1 MPERSPAEIAR
12 ETFKLLSVKKLAP
25 TPENY
30 QTLYHEVAG
39 TMVPAHFPFERLRL
53 VAAALPAKNPGQQKQ
68 CGLLLSAINQRSWDG
83 VQSALVGYAGFGMV
97 TAIAS
102 SSGHTGF
109 GDTEFGALPVPASA
123 HSNPALT
130 PEFLAQIARLIDNAL
145 PAMGTDDSR
154 FLEQAG
160 ELLVFLRQPVPD
172 LPRTKTMLAN
182 FTHRLSFTA
191 EDQFEIKN
199 ALLQLLHLVFTNIGE
214 LCLDDQWLR
223 GQIDGLVV
231 ASTPP
236 LSLRRLDDVQ
246 RRLVDLIAKQSEA
259 KARAF
264 EAQTQMRQLL
274 AAFVDRLALMGE
286 SSSMYHRKIEECA
299 RQIEQVQSI
308 EELGPVL
315 QTALSATRSMALDTH
330 NSRDQLQSMREKTEQ
345 AEAEISK
352 LHLELDRVSA
362 QARHDPLT
370 GALNRRGLDEAI
382 QREIANARR
391 KGAPLCL
398 ALLDID
404 NFKKINDDLGHE
416 AGDEALTHLA
426 NITRESMRPQD
437 TLARYGGEEFVIV
450 LPDTL
455 LELGVVALTRLQRE
469 LTKKFFL
476 RDNQKVLITFSAGVA
491 QLAVDESGSDC
502 IKRADQAMYLAKRNG
517 KNRVLAG

>member
-1 MPERSPAEIAR
+1 MAERSPAEIAR
-12 ETFKLLSVKKLAP
+12 ETFRLLSVKKLAP

-53 VAAALPAKNPGQQKQ
+53 IAAALPAKNPGQQKQ
-68 CGLLLSAINQRSWDG
+68 CGLLESAITQRSWDG
-83 VQSALVGYAGFGMV
+83 VQNALVGYAGFGMLS
-97 TAIAS
+97 TAS
-102 SSGHTGF
+102 NGNSGF
-109 GDTEFGALPVPASA
+109 GDSGMGALTSPTSSPG
-123 HSNPALT
+123 NPALT
-130 PEFLAQIARLIDNAL
+130 PEFMEQIARLIDNAL
-145 PAMGTDDSR
+145 PALGTDDPR
-154 FLEQAG
+154 FLEQAR
-160 ELLVFLRQPVPD
+160 ELLGFIRQPVPD

-214 LCLDDQWLR
+214 LCMDDQWLR
-223 GQIDGLVV
+223 GQIDALVL

-246 RRLVDLIAKQSEA
+246 RRLVDVIGKQSEA
-259 KARAF
+259 KARAV

-274 AAFVDRLALMGE
+274 AAFVDRLSLMGE
-286 SSSMYHRKIEECA
+286 SSGVYHGKIEECA
-299 RQIEQVQSI
+299 RQIEQVRTI

-315 QTALSATRSMALDTH
+315 QTALSATRSMALDTQ
-330 NSRDQLQSMREKTEQ
+330 NSRDQLQAMRAKTEQ

-391 KGAPLCL
+391 KGTPLCL

-404 NFKKINDDLGHE
+404 NFKKLNDDLGHE

-426 NITRESMRPQD
+426 TVTRESMRPQD

-455 LELGVVALTRLQRE
+455 LELGVGALTRLQRE

-491 QLAVDESGSDC
+491 QLAESESGTDC

>member
-1 MPERSPAEIAR
+1 MAERSPAEIAR
-12 ETFKLLSVKKLAP
+12 ETFRLLSVKKLAP

-30 QTLYHEVAG
+30 QILYHEVAG

-53 VAAALPAKNPGQQKQ
+53 IAAALPAKNPGQQKQ
-68 CGLLLSAINQRSWDG
+68 CGLLESAITHRSWDG
-83 VQSALVGYAGFGMV
+83 VQNALVGYAGFGMLG
-97 TAIAS
+97 APANGNS
-102 SSGHTGF
+102 GF
-109 GDTEFGALPVPASA
+109 GDSGLGALASPTSSPA
-123 HSNPALT
+123 NPALT
-130 PEFLAQIARLIDNAL
+130 PEFMEQIARLIDNAL
-145 PAMGTDDSR
+145 PALGTDDPR
-154 FLEQAG
+154 FLEQAR
-160 ELLVFLRQPVPD
+160 ELLGFIRQPVPD

-214 LCLDDQWLR
+214 LCIDDQWLR
-223 GQIDGLVV
+223 GQIDALVL

-246 RRLVDLIAKQSEA
+246 RRLVDVIGKQSEA

-274 AAFVDRLALMGE
+274 AAFVDRLSLMGE
-286 SSSMYHRKIEECA
+286 SSGAYHDKIEECA
-299 RQIEQVQSI
+299 RQIEQVQNI

-315 QTALSATRSMALDTH
+315 QTALSATRSMALDTQ
-330 NSRDQLQSMREKTEQ
+330 NSRDQLQAMRAKTEQ

-382 QREIANARR
+382 RREIANARR
-391 KGAPLCL
+391 KDTPLCL

-404 NFKKINDDLGHE
+404 NFKKLNDDLGHE

-426 NITRESMRPQD
+426 NVTRESMRPQD

-455 LELGVVALTRLQRE
+455 LELGVGTLTRLQRE

-491 QLAVDESGSDC
+491 QLGTDEAGTDC

>member
-1 MPERSPAEIAR
+1 MAERSPAEIAR
-12 ETFKLLSVKKLAP
+12 ETFKLLSQKKLAP

-53 VAAALPAKNPGQQKQ
+53 IAAALPAKNPGQQKQ
-68 CGLLLSAINQRSWDG
+68 CGLLESAITQRSWDG
-83 VQSALVGYAGFGMV
+83 VQNALVGYAGFGMPSA
-97 TAIAS
+97 T
-102 SSGHTGF
+102 SSGNSGF
-109 GDTEFGALPVPASA
+109 GDSGFGSLASPASA
-123 HSNPALT
+123 HGNPALT
-130 PEFLAQIARLIDNAL
+130 PEFMEQIARLIDNAL
-145 PAMGTDDSR
+145 PALGSDDPR
-154 FLEQAG
+154 FLEQAR
-160 ELLVFLRQPVPD
+160 ELLVFIRQPLPD

-199 ALLQLLHLVFTNIGE
+199 ALLQLLHLVFANIGE
-214 LCLDDQWLR
+214 LCIDDQWLR
-223 GQIDGLVV
+223 GQIDALVA

-246 RRLVDLIAKQSEA
+246 RRLVDVIAKQSEA

-274 AAFVDRLALMGE
+274 AAFVDRLSLMGE
-286 SSSMYHRKIEECA
+286 SSSVYHSKIEECA
-299 RQIEQVQSI
+299 RQIAQVQTI

-315 QTALSATRSMALDTH
+315 QTALSATRSMALDTQ
-330 NSRDQLQSMREKTEQ
+330 NSRDQLQSMREKTAQ

-370 GALNRRGLDEAI
+370 GALNRRGMDEAI

-391 KGAPLCL
+391 KGTPLCL

-404 NFKKINDDLGHE
+404 NFKKLNDDLGHE

-426 NITRESMRPQD
+426 SVTRESMRPQD

-491 QLAVDESGSDC
+491 QLAEDESGSDC

>member
-1 MPERSPAEIAR
+1 MAERSPAEIAR
-12 ETFKLLSVKKLAP
+12 ETFKLLSLKKLTP

-53 VAAALPAKNPGQQKQ
+53 IAAALPAKNPGQQKQ
-68 CGLLLSAINQRSWDG
+68 CGLLESAINQRSWDG
-83 VQSALVGYAGFGMV
+83 VQNALVGYAGFGMLNP
-97 TAIAS
+97 A
-102 SSGHTGF
+102 SSGHSGF
-109 GDTEFGALPVPASA
+109 GDSGFGQPAISPGP

-130 PEFLAQIARLIDNAL
+130 PEFMEQIARLIDNAL
-145 PAMGTDDSR
+145 PALGSDDPR
-154 FLEQAG
+154 FVEQAR
-160 ELLVFLRQPVPD
+160 ELLVFIRQPVPD

-223 GQIDGLVV
+223 GQIDALVV

-246 RRLVDLIAKQSEA
+246 RRLVDVISKQSEA

-274 AAFVDRLALMGE
+274 AAFVDRLSLMGE
-286 SSSMYHRKIEECA
+286 SSGTYHSRIEECA
-299 RQIEQVQSI
+299 RQIEQVQTI

-315 QTALSATRSMALDTH
+315 QSALSATRSMALDTQ
-330 NSRDQLQSMREKTEQ
+330 NSRDQLQAMREKTEL

-370 GALNRRGLDEAI
+370 GALNRRGMDEAI

-391 KGAPLCL
+391 KGTPLCL

-404 NFKKINDDLGHE
+404 NFKKLNDDLGHE

-455 LELGVVALTRLQRE
+455 LELGVGALTRLQRE

-491 QLAVDESGSDC
+491 QLHMDESGSDC

>member
-1 MPERSPAEIAR
+1 MAERSPAEIAR

-39 TMVPAHFPFERLRL
+39 TLAPAHFPFDRLRL
-53 VAAALPAKNPGQQKQ
+53 IASALPAKNPGQQKQ
-68 CGLLLSAINQRSWDG
+68 CGLLQSAINQRSWDG
-83 VQSALVGYAGFGMV
+83 VLNALVGYAGFGMV
-97 TAIAS
+97 PTTA
-102 SSGHTGF
+102 SGNSDF
-109 GDTEFGALPVPASA
+109 GDSNFGLPAIPSVTNT
-123 HSNPALT
+123 NPALT
-130 PEFLAQIARLIDNAL
+130 AEFMEQIARLIDNAL
-145 PAMGTDDSR
+145 PALGTDDPR
-154 FLEQAG
+154 FLEQAR
-160 ELLVFLRQPVPD
+160 ELLGFIRQPTPD

-199 ALLQLLHLVFTNIGE
+199 ALLQLLHLVLVNIGE

-223 GQIDGLVV
+223 GQVDALVV

-246 RRLVDLIAKQSEA
+246 RRLVDVIAKQSEA

-274 AAFVDRLALMGE
+274 AAFVDRLSLMGE
-286 SSSMYHRKIEECA
+286 SSGAYHSKIEECA
-299 RQIEQVQSI
+299 RQIEQVQTI

-315 QTALSATRSMALDTH
+315 QTALSATRSMALDTQ
-330 NSRDQLQSMREKTEQ
+330 NSRDQLQAMREKTAD

-370 GALNRRGLDEAI
+370 GALNRRGMDEAI
-382 QREIANARR
+382 QREIANAQR
-391 KGAPLCL
+391 KGTPLCL

-404 NFKKINDDLGHE
+404 NFKKLNDDLGHE

-426 NITRESMRPQD
+426 NVTRESMRPQD

-476 RDNQKVLITFSAGVA
+476 SDNQKVLITFSAGVA
-491 QLAVDESGSDC
+491 QLATDESGSDC

>member
-39 TMVPAHFPFERLRL
+39 TMVPSHFPFDKLRL
-53 VAAALPAKNPGQQKQ
+53 IATALPAKNPGQQKQ
-68 CGLLLSAINQRSWDG
+68 CGLLQSAINQRSWDG
-83 VQSALVGYAGFGMV
+83 VQNALVGYAGFGAV
-97 TAIAS
+97 GTPPSGNSVFGDSAFGSLAI
-102 SSGHTGF
+102 SSG
-109 GDTEFGALPVPASA
+109 SQ
-123 HSNPALT
+123 SNPALT
-130 PEFLAQIARLIDNAL
+130 PEFMQQIARLIDNAL
-145 PAMGTDDSR
+145 PALGTDDAR

-199 ALLQLLHLVFTNIGE
+199 ALLQLLQLVFTNIGE
-214 LCLDDQWLR
+214 FCLDDQWLR
-223 GQIDGLVV
+223 GQIDALVG

-246 RRLVDLIAKQSEA
+246 RQLVDLIAKQSEA
-259 KARAF
+259 KARAS

-286 SSSMYHRKIEECA
+286 SSGVYHSKIEECA
-299 RQIEQVQSI
+299 RQIEQVQSM

-315 QTALSATRSMALDTH
+315 QTALSATRSMALDTQ
-330 NSRDQLQSMREKTEQ
+330 NSRDQLQAMREKTEQ
-345 AEAEISK
+345 AETEISK

-362 QARHDPLT
+362 LARHDPLT

-382 QREIANARR
+382 QREIANAQR
-391 KGAPLCL
+391 KGTPLCL

-404 NFKKINDDLGHE
+404 NFKKLNDDLGHE
-416 AGDEALTHLA
+416 AGDAALTHLA
-426 NITRESMRPQD
+426 SITRESMRPQD

-469 LTKKFFL
+469 LTKRFFL

-491 QLAVDESGSDC
+491 QLATDESGREC
-502 IKRADQAMYLAKRNG
+502 IKRADQAVYLAKRNG

>member
-1 MPERSPAEIAR
+1 MAERSPAEIAR
-12 ETFKLLSVKKLAP
+12 ETFKLLSVRKLAP
-25 TPENY
+25 TPDNY
-30 QTLYHEVAG
+30 QAIYYEVAG
-39 TMVPAHFPFERLRL
+39 TMVPTHFPFERLRMI
-53 VAAALPAKNPGQQKQ
+53 AAALPAKNPGQQKQ
-68 CGLLLSAINQRSWDG
+68 CGLLESAIAQRSWDG
-83 VQSALVGYAGFGMV
+83 VQNALVGYAGFGV
-97 TAIAS
+97 VNAS
-102 SSGHTGF
+102 AGF
-109 GDTEFGALPVPASA
+109 GDSGFGASLPPASA

-130 PEFLAQIARLIDNAL
+130 PEFMEQIARLIDNAL
-145 PAMGTDDSR
+145 PALGTDDPR
-154 FLEQAG
+154 FVEQAR
-160 ELLVFLRQPVPD
+160 ELLVFIRQPVPD
-172 LPRTKTMLAN
+172 LPRAKTMLAN

-191 EDQFEIKN
+191 EDQAEIKTV
-199 ALLQLLHLVFTNIGE
+199 LLQLLHLVFTNIGE
-214 LCLDDQWLR
+214 LCMDDQWLR
-223 GQIDGLVV
+223 GQIDALIE

-246 RRLVDLIAKQSEA
+246 RRLVDVISKQSEA
-259 KARAF
+259 KERAF
-264 EAQTQMRQLL
+264 EAQAQMRQLL
-274 AAFVDRLALMGE
+274 AAFVDRLSLMGE
-286 SSSMYHRKIEECA
+286 SSGIYHGKIEECA
-299 RQIEQVQSI
+299 RQIEQVTSI

-315 QTALSATRSMALDTH
+315 QTALSATRSMALDTQ
-330 NSRDQLQSMREKTEQ
+330 NSRDQLQSMRDKTAQ
-345 AEAEISK
+345 AEVEISK

-370 GALNRRGLDEAI
+370 GALNRRGMDEAI

-391 KGAPLCL
+391 KGSPLCL

-404 NFKKINDDLGHE
+404 NFKKLNDDLGHE

-426 NITRESMRPQD
+426 NVTRESMRPQD

-455 LELGVVALTRLQRE
+455 LELGVGTLTRLQRE

-491 QLAVDESGSDC
+491 QIGADESGGDC

>member
-1 MPERSPAEIAR
+1 MAERSPAEIAR
-12 ETFKLLSVKKLAP
+12 ETFRLLSVKKLPP

-30 QTLYHEVAG
+30 QILYHEVAG

-53 VAAALPAKNPGQQKQ
+53 IAAALPAKNPGQQKQ
-68 CGLLLSAINQRSWDG
+68 CGLLESAITQRSWDG
-83 VQSALVGYAGFGMV
+83 VQNALVGYAGFGMLG
-97 TAIAS
+97 IAS
-102 SSGHTGF
+102 SGNSGF
-109 GDTEFGALPVPASA
+109 GESGFGAPASTPA
-123 HSNPALT
+123 NPALT
-130 PEFLAQIARLIDNAL
+130 PEFMEQIARLIDNAL
-145 PAMGTDDSR
+145 PALGSDDPR
-154 FLEQAG
+154 FLEQAR
-160 ELLVFLRQPVPD
+160 ELLAFIRQPVPD

-199 ALLQLLHLVFTNIGE
+199 ALLQLLHLVFSNIGE

-223 GQIDGLVV
+223 GQIDALVL

-246 RRLVDLIAKQSEA
+246 RRLVDVIAKQSEA

-274 AAFVDRLALMGE
+274 AAFVDRLSLMGE
-286 SSSMYHRKIEECA
+286 SSGVYHGKIEECA
-299 RQIEQVQSI
+299 RQIEQVQNI

-315 QTALSATRSMALDTH
+315 QTALSATRSMALDTQ
-330 NSRDQLQSMREKTEQ
+330 NSRDQLQAMREKTEH

-391 KGAPLCL
+391 EGTPLCL

-404 NFKKINDDLGHE
+404 NFKKLNDDLGHE

-426 NITRESMRPQD
+426 NVTRESMRPQD

-455 LELGVVALTRLQRE
+455 LELGVGALTRLQRE

-491 QLAVDESGSDC
+491 QLGSDESGSDC

>member
-1 MPERSPAEIAR
+1 MAERSPAEIAR
-12 ETFKLLSVKKLAP
+12 ETFRLLSVKKLAP

-30 QTLYHEVAG
+30 QILYHEVAG

-53 VAAALPAKNPGQQKQ
+53 IAAALPAKNPGQQKQ
-68 CGLLLSAINQRSWDG
+68 CGLLESAITQRSWDG
-83 VQSALVGYAGFGMV
+83 VQNALVGYAGFGMLG
-97 TAIAS
+97 TAS
-102 SSGHTGF
+102 SGNSGF
-109 GDTEFGALPVPASA
+109 GDSSFAAPASTPA
-123 HSNPALT
+123 NPALT
-130 PEFLAQIARLIDNAL
+130 PEFMEQIARLIDNAL
-145 PAMGTDDSR
+145 PALGTDDPR
-154 FLEQAG
+154 FLEQAR
-160 ELLVFLRQPVPD
+160 ELLAFIRQPVPD

-223 GQIDGLVV
+223 GQIDALVL

-246 RRLVDLIAKQSEA
+246 RRLVDVIAKQSEA

-274 AAFVDRLALMGE
+274 AAFVDRLSLMGE
-286 SSSMYHRKIEECA
+286 SSGVYHGKIEECA
-299 RQIEQVQSI
+299 RQIEQVQNI

-315 QTALSATRSMALDTH
+315 QTALSATRSMALDTQ
-330 NSRDQLQSMREKTEQ
+330 NSRDQLQAMREKTEH

-391 KGAPLCL
+391 KGTPLCL

-404 NFKKINDDLGHE
+404 NFKKLNDDLGHE

-426 NITRESMRPQD
+426 NVTRESMRPQD

-455 LELGVVALTRLQRE
+455 LELGVGTLTRLQRE

-491 QLAVDESGSDC
+491 QLGSDESGSDC

>member
-1 MPERSPAEIAR
+1 MAERSPAEIAR
-12 ETFKLLSVKKLAP
+12 ETFRLLSVKKLAP

-30 QTLYHEVAG
+30 QILYHEVAG

-53 VAAALPAKNPGQQKQ
+53 IAAALPAKNPGQQKQ
-68 CGLLLSAINQRSWDG
+68 CGLLESAITQRSWDG
-83 VQSALVGYAGFGMV
+83 VQNALVGYAGFGMLG
-97 TAIAS
+97 TAP
-102 SSGHTGF
+102 SGNSGF
-109 GDTEFGALPVPASA
+109 GDSSFAAPASTPA
-123 HSNPALT
+123 NPALT
-130 PEFLAQIARLIDNAL
+130 PEFMEQIARLIDNAL
-145 PAMGTDDSR
+145 PALGTDDPR
-154 FLEQAG
+154 FLEQAR
-160 ELLVFLRQPVPD
+160 ELLAFIRQPVPD

-223 GQIDGLVV
+223 GQIDALVL

-246 RRLVDLIAKQSEA
+246 RRLVDVIAKQSEA

-274 AAFVDRLALMGE
+274 AAFVDRLSLMGE
-286 SSSMYHRKIEECA
+286 SSGVYHGKIEECA
-299 RQIEQVQSI
+299 RQIEQVQNI

-315 QTALSATRSMALDTH
+315 QTALSATRSMALDTQ
-330 NSRDQLQSMREKTEQ
+330 NSRDQLQAMREKTEH

-391 KGAPLCL
+391 KGTPLCL

-404 NFKKINDDLGHE
+404 NFKKLNDDLGHE

-426 NITRESMRPQD
+426 NVTRESMRPQD

-455 LELGVVALTRLQRE
+455 LELGVGTLTRLQRE

-491 QLAVDESGSDC
+491 QLGSDESGSDC

>member
-1 MPERSPAEIAR
+1 MAERSPAEIAR
-12 ETFKLLSVKKLAP
+12 ETFKLLSLKKLAP

-53 VAAALPAKNPGQQKQ
+53 IAAALPAKNPGQQKQ
-68 CGLLLSAINQRSWDG
+68 CGLLESAITQRSWDG
-83 VQSALVGYAGFGMV
+83 VQNALVGYAGFGMLS
-97 TAIAS
+97 TAAAATGAGFAD
-102 SSGHTGF
+102 SGF
-109 GDTEFGALPVPASA
+109 PVPAA

-130 PEFLAQIARLIDNAL
+130 PEFMEQIARLIDNAL
-145 PAMGTDDSR
+145 PALGTDDPR
-154 FLEQAG
+154 FLEQAR
-160 ELLVFLRQPVPD
+160 ELLGFIRQPVLD

-199 ALLQLLHLVFTNIGE
+199 ALLQLLHLVFANIGE
-214 LCLDDQWLR
+214 LCMDDQWLR
-223 GQIDGLVV
+223 GQIDALVV

-246 RRLVDLIAKQSEA
+246 RRLVDVIAKQSDA
-259 KARAF
+259 KARAM
-264 EAQTQMRQLL
+264 EAQLQMRQLL
-274 AAFVDRLALMGE
+274 AAFVDRLSLMGE
-286 SSSMYHRKIEECA
+286 SSGTYHGKIEECA
-299 RQIEQVQSI
+299 RQIEQVRSI
-308 EELGPVL
+308 DELAPVL
-315 QTALSATRSMALDTH
+315 QSALSATRSMALDTQ
-330 NSRDQLQSMREKTEQ
+330 NARDQLQAMRSKTEH

-370 GALNRRGLDEAI
+370 GALNRRGMDEAI
-382 QREIANARR
+382 QREISSARR
-391 KGAPLCL
+391 KGTPLCL

-404 NFKKINDDLGHE
+404 NFKKLNDDLGHE

-426 NITRESMRPQD
+426 NVTRESMRPQD

-455 LELGVVALTRLQRE
+455 LELGVGALTRLQRE

-491 QLAVDESGSDC
+491 QIGADETGGDC

>member
-1 MPERSPAEIAR
+1 MADRSPSEIAR
-12 ETFKLLSVKKLAP
+12 ETFKQLSLKKLAP
-25 TPENY
+25 TPDNY

-39 TMVPAHFPFERLRL
+39 TLAPAHFPYERLRQI
-53 VAAALPAKNPGQQKQ
+53 ASALPAKNPGQQKQ
-68 CGLLLSAINQRSWDG
+68 CGLLESAINQRSWDG
-83 VQSALVGYAGFGMV
+83 VQNALVGYAGFGMV
-97 TAIAS
+97 GSAPASDSGLAPLS
-102 SSGHTGF
+102 SSG
-109 GDTEFGALPVPASA
+109 A

-130 PEFLAQIARLIDNAL
+130 PEFMEQIARLIDNAL
-145 PAMGTDDSR
+145 PALGTDDTR

-160 ELLVFLRQPVPD
+160 ELLAFMRQPVPD

-182 FTHRLSFTA
+182 FSHRLSFTA
-191 EDQFEIKN
+191 EDQAEIKTV
-199 ALLQLLHLVFTNIGE
+199 LLQLLHLVFMNIGE
-214 LCLDDQWLR
+214 LCIDDQWLK
-223 GQIDGLVV
+223 GQIDALME

-246 RRLVDLIAKQSEA
+246 RRLVDVIAKQSEA
-259 KARAF
+259 KERAF

-274 AAFVDRLALMGE
+274 AAFVDRLSLMGE
-286 SSSMYHRKIEECA
+286 SSGIYQVKIEECA
-299 RQIEQVQSI
+299 RQIEQVKSI

-315 QTALSATRSMALDTH
+315 QNALMATRSMALDTQ
-330 NSRDQLQSMREKTEQ
+330 NSREQLQVMRDKTEQ

-382 QREIANARR
+382 QREIARAER
-391 KGAPLCL
+391 KGAPMCL

-404 NFKKINDDLGHE
+404 NFKKLNDDLGHE
-416 AGDEALTHLA
+416 AGDAALTHLA
-426 NITRESMRPQD
+426 TVTRESMRPQD
-437 TLARYGGEEFVIV
+437 TLARFGGEEFVIV
-450 LPDTL
+450 LPDTM
-455 LELGVVALTRLQRE
+455 LEAGVNALTRLQRE

-491 QLAVDESGSDC
+491 QLAKSESSVDC
-502 IKRADQAMYLAKRNG
+502 IKRADQAMYLAKRTG

>member
-1 MPERSPAEIAR
+1 MAERTPAEIAR
-12 ETFKLLSVKKLAP
+12 ETFKLLSLKKLAP

-53 VAAALPAKNPGQQKQ
+53 IAAALPAKNPGQQKQ
-68 CGLLLSAINQRSWDG
+68 CGLLESAIGQRSWDG
-83 VQSALVGYAGFGMV
+83 VQNALVGYAGFGMLG
-97 TAIAS
+97 TAAAGGS
-102 SSGHTGF
+102 TGF
-109 GDTEFGALPVPASA
+109 VDSGFSTPAA

-130 PEFLAQIARLIDNAL
+130 PEFMEQIARLIDNAL
-145 PAMGTDDSR
+145 PALGTDDPR
-154 FLEQAG
+154 FLEQAR
-160 ELLVFLRQPVPD
+160 ELLDFIRQPVPD

-191 EDQFEIKN
+191 EDQSEIKV
-199 ALLQLLHLVFTNIGE
+199 ALLQLLHLVFANIGE
-214 LCLDDQWLR
+214 LCMDDQWLR
-223 GQIDGLVV
+223 GQIDALVV

-236 LSLRRLDDVQ
+236 LSLRRLDEVQ
-246 RRLVDLIAKQSEA
+246 RRLVDVIAKQSDA
-259 KARAF
+259 KARAV
-264 EAQTQMRQLL
+264 EAQMQMRQLL
-274 AAFVDRLALMGE
+274 AAFVDRLSLMGE
-286 SSSMYHRKIEECA
+286 SSGAYHEKIEECA

-315 QTALSATRSMALDTH
+315 QSALSATRSMALDTQ
-330 NSRDQLQSMREKTEQ
+330 NARDQLQSMRAKTAQ

-370 GALNRRGLDEAI
+370 GALNRRGMDEVI
-382 QREIANARR
+382 LREIANARR
-391 KGAPLCL
+391 KGTPLCL

-404 NFKKINDDLGHE
+404 NFKKLNDDLGHE

-426 NITRESMRPQD
+426 NVTRESMRPQD

-455 LELGVVALTRLQRE
+455 LELGVATLTRLQRE

-476 RDNQKVLITFSAGVA
+476 RDNLKVLITFSAGVA
-491 QLAVDESGSDC
+491 QIGTEETGGDC
-502 IKRADQAMYLAKRNG
+502 LKRADQAMYLAKRNG

>member
-1 MPERSPAEIAR
+1 MAERSPAEIAR
-12 ETFKLLSVKKLAP
+12 ETFRLLSVKKLAP

-30 QTLYHEVAG
+30 QILYHEVAG

-53 VAAALPAKNPGQQKQ
+53 IAAALPAKNPGQQKQ
-68 CGLLLSAINQRSWDG
+68 CGLLESAITQRSWDG
-83 VQSALVGYAGFGMV
+83 VQNALVGYAGFGMLG
-97 TAIAS
+97 IAS
-102 SSGHTGF
+102 SGNSGF
-109 GDTEFGALPVPASA
+109 GESGFGAPASTPA
-123 HSNPALT
+123 NPALT
-130 PEFLAQIARLIDNAL
+130 PEFMEQIARLIDNAL
-145 PAMGTDDSR
+145 PALGSDDPR
-154 FLEQAG
+154 FLEQAR
-160 ELLVFLRQPVPD
+160 ELLAFIRQPVPD

-199 ALLQLLHLVFTNIGE
+199 ALLQLLHLVFSNIGE

-223 GQIDGLVV
+223 GQIDALVL

-246 RRLVDLIAKQSEA
+246 RRLVDVIAKQSEA

-274 AAFVDRLALMGE
+274 AAFVDRLSLMGE
-286 SSSMYHRKIEECA
+286 SSGVYHGKIEECA
-299 RQIEQVQSI
+299 RQIEQVQNI

-315 QTALSATRSMALDTH
+315 QTALSATRSMALDTQ
-330 NSRDQLQSMREKTEQ
+330 NSRDQLQAMREKTEH

-391 KGAPLCL
+391 KGTPLCL

-404 NFKKINDDLGHE
+404 NFKKLNDDLGHE

-426 NITRESMRPQD
+426 NVTRESMRPQD

-455 LELGVVALTRLQRE
+455 LELGVGALTRLQRE

-491 QLAVDESGSDC
+491 QLDSDESGGDC

>member
-1 MPERSPAEIAR
+1 MVELSPADIAR
-12 ETFKLLSVKKLAP
+12 ETLKLLGVKKLAP

-30 QTLYHEVAG
+30 HMLYQEVAG
-39 TMVPAHFPFERLRL
+39 TLVPAHFPFERLRL
-53 VAAALPAKNPGQQKQ
+53 FAAALPAKNPGQQKLS
-68 CGLLLSAINQRSWDG
+68 GLLQSAINQRSWDG
-83 VQSALVGYAGFGMV
+83 VQSALLGYASFGLAST
-97 TAIAS
+97 TA
-102 SSGHTGF
+102 SGNSGF
-109 GDTEFGALPVPASA
+109 GDSGFGAPAIRSSA
-123 HSNPALT
+123 NSHPALT
-130 PEFLAQIARLIDNAL
+130 AEFMEQIARLIDNAL
-145 PAMGTDDSR
+145 PALGNDDPH
-154 FLEQAG
+154 FLAQAR
-160 ELLVFLRQPVPD
+160 ELLGFIRQPVPD

-214 LCLDDQWLR
+214 LCPDDQWLR
-223 GQIDGLVV
+223 GQIDALVL

-246 RRLVDLIAKQSEA
+246 RRLVDVIAKQSEA

-274 AAFVDRLALMGE
+274 AAFVDRLSLMTE
-286 SSSMYHRKIEECA
+286 SSGTFHDRIEACA
-299 RQIEQVQSI
+299 RQIEQVQTI

-315 QTALSATRSMALDTH
+315 QVALSATRSMALETQ
-330 NSRDQLQSMREKTEQ
+330 NSRDQLQAMREKTEQ

-370 GALNRRGLDEAI
+370 GALNRRGMDEAI
-382 QREIANARR
+382 QREVANARR
-391 KGAPLCL
+391 KGTPLCL

-404 NFKKINDDLGHE
+404 NFKKLNDDLGHG

-426 NITRESMRPQD
+426 QVTRESMRPQD

-455 LELGVVALTRLQRE
+455 LELGVGALTRLQRE

-491 QLAVDESGSDC
+491 QLATDESGGDC

>member
-1 MPERSPAEIAR
+1 MAERSPAEIAR
-12 ETFKLLSVKKLAP
+12 ETFRLLSVKKLAP

-30 QTLYHEVAG
+30 QILYHEVAG

-53 VAAALPAKNPGQQKQ
+53 IAAALPAKNPGQQKQ
-68 CGLLLSAINQRSWDG
+68 CGLLESAINQRSWDG
-83 VQSALVGYAGFGMV
+83 VQSALVGYAGFGMLG
-97 TAIAS
+97 IAS
-102 SSGHTGF
+102 SGNSGF
-109 GDTEFGALPVPASA
+109 GESGFGAPASTPA
-123 HSNPALT
+123 NPALT
-130 PEFLAQIARLIDNAL
+130 PEFMEQIARLIDNAL
-145 PAMGTDDSR
+145 PALGSDDPR
-154 FLEQAG
+154 FLEQAR
-160 ELLVFLRQPVPD
+160 ELLAFIRQPVPD

-199 ALLQLLHLVFTNIGE
+199 ALLQLLHLVFSNIGE

-223 GQIDGLVV
+223 GQIDALVL

-246 RRLVDLIAKQSEA
+246 RRLVDVIAKQSEA

-274 AAFVDRLALMGE
+274 AAFVDRLSLMGE
-286 SSSMYHRKIEECA
+286 SSGVYHGKIEECA
-299 RQIEQVQSI
+299 RQIEQVQNI

-315 QTALSATRSMALDTH
+315 QTALSATRSMALDTQ
-330 NSRDQLQSMREKTEQ
+330 NSRDQLQAMREKTEH

-391 KGAPLCL
+391 KGTPLCL

-404 NFKKINDDLGHE
+404 NFKKLNDDLGHE

-426 NITRESMRPQD
+426 NVTRESMRPQD

-455 LELGVVALTRLQRE
+455 LELGVGALTRLQRE

-491 QLAVDESGSDC
+491 QLDSDESGGDC